1 MILFLWYCDINLKR
15 YIILEPKLLM
25 SERFV
30 DQNIGVSYRYV
41 YSDTEYFRPHYHDY
55 YEVFIMLDGTCNH
68 YVNGSTI
75 KLSKGN
81 LVFIRPNDIHD
92 YVDVSGDKFSFLNIT
107 CTKETITLMFDFL
120 SSGFPA
126 EPLLNAKLPPTVVL
140 NVSEF
145 ARFEAKM
152 NNIRAIDS
160 KNHPA
165 IKTQMRLLLLDIFTK
180 YFSKFENSVDTVP
193 YWLEDMCEQ
202 ISKNGNFKKDSDFFF
217 GLTDKTREHVS
228 RSIKK
233 YLGVTVS
240 EYINSLRINYIANML
255 QNSNHSI
262 TDIVFESGFN
272 NMSWASELFKEKYGM
287 TMKDFRKQ

>member
-1 MILFLWYCDINLKR
+1 MR
-15 YIILEPKLLM
+15 YIILEPKLLT

-30 DQNIGVSYRYV
+30 DQNVGLSYRYV

-55 YEVFIMLDGTCNH
+55 YEVFIMLDGSCIH
-68 YVNGSTI
+68 YVNGSTV

-81 LVFIRPNDIHD
+81 LVFIRPTDIHD
-92 YVDVSGDKFSFLNIT
+92 YVCIGRQKFSFLNIT
-107 CTKETITLMFDFL
+107 CTKETINIMFDFL
-120 SSGFPA
+120 GNGFPA
-126 EPLLNAKLPPTVVL
+126 ELLLNAKLPPTVVL

-160 KNHPA
+160 ENHPA
-165 IKTQMRLLLLDIFTK
+165 IKTQMRILLFDIFTK

-193 YWLEDMCEQ
+193 YWLEEMCEQ
-202 ISKNGNFKKDSDFFF
+202 MSKNGNFKKDTDFFF
-217 GLTDKTREHVS
+217 SLTDKSREHVS

-233 YLGVTVS
+233 YMGVTVS

-262 TDIVFESGFN
+262 SDIVFESGFN
-272 NMSWASELFKEKYGM
+272 NMSWASELFKQKYGM
-287 TMKDFRKQ
+287 TMKDFRKL